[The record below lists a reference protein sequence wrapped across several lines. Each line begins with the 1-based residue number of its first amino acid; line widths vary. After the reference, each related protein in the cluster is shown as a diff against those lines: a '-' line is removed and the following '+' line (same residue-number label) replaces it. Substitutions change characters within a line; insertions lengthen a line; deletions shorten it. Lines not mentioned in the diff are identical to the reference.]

1 MKKNKRGEVSVVIS
15 IDTEGPIKNKKKP
28 EIIDKWSKTKKLV
41 NLMTNYKFRK
51 QFKDSSK
58 NGIIYSWFI
67 LTLTGFKT
75 NPFKRPMKYNQ
86 TYNFYIN
93 NFLKNF
99 VKYNDEIYWHYHQPS
114 SSGIG
119 NEWSRDWNASQE
131 YVNILNRLVA
141 DKKFFP
147 SCFRAGGRIEDNDL
161 SNWLENF
168 IPFDYSNCSGK
179 INWNRIE
186 SDGKKLREV
195 ADWSKAPTSWV
206 GYNPDKNNYQKVGNQ
221 KRYIFRCMDLKSPVY
236 QIKDADIVE
245 AFETALSGENAILS
259 VFEHDRRFNTIENI
273 SDFCQRLNKIAK
285 KYKKIKWFY
294 RSAKNAAL
302 KQKNIKIEKA
312 PQFQIKILRE
322 NRILVSTKNSIF
334 GQYPYACIRQG
345 KKYFEINLM
354 ISGLNKWIS
363 APIFLKGKF
372 DVFVVAN
379 NNSGNSHVQQ
389 KKLNIK

>member
-1 MKKNKRGEVSVVIS
+1 MKKNKKGEVSVVIS

-28 EIIDKWSKTKKLV
+28 EIIDNWSKTKKLI
-41 NLMTNYKFRK
+41 NLMTNDKFRMK
-51 QFKDSSK
+51 FKDKGK

-75 NPFKRPMKYNQ
+75 NPYKRPMKYNL
-86 TYNFYIN
+86 TYNFYKD

-99 VKYNDEIYWHYHQPS
+99 LKYNDEIYWHYHQPAK
-114 SSGIG
+114 SGIG

-131 YVNILNRLVA
+131 YLNILNRLIV

-161 SNWLENF
+161 SNWLENY

-186 SDGKKLREV
+186 SDGRKLREV
-195 ADWSKAPTSWV
+195 ADWSNATTSWV
-206 GYNPDKNNYQKVGNQ
+206 GYNPDKNNYQKIGNQ

-236 QIKDADIVE
+236 ELKDSDIE
-245 AFETALSGENAILS
+245 QAFEAAEAGENAILS
-259 VFEHDRRFNTIENI
+259 VFEHDRRFNTVDNI
-273 SDFCQRLNKIAK
+273 YDFCERLSKISK

-294 RSAKNAAL
+294 RNAKNAAL
-302 KQKNIKIEKA
+302 KQKNIKNDIA
-312 PQFQIKILRE
+312 PKFELKILKE
-322 NRILVSTKNSIF
+322 NRIFISTNDDLF
-334 GQYPYACIRQG
+334 GKFPYVCIKQG

-363 APIFLKGKF
+363 SPVSLKGKF

-379 NNSGNSHVQQ
+379 NNSGNSLVQQ
-389 KKLNIK
+389 KKFNI